1 MRFKNPGQRLRDI
14 LENIDA
20 IRAFAAGMTFEDFV
34 LDRKTVYAV
43 TRALEI
49 ISEASRRLPDE
60 LKSRHPGID
69 WPAVAAAGN
78 VYRHEYE
85 VIDDALVWHTIQHEL
100 AELRDISEVEFER
113 LRTTESTGE

>member
-14 LENIDA
+14 VENIDA
-20 IRAFAAGMTFEDFV
+20 IQAFATGMTLEDFA

-60 LKSRHPGID
+60 LKSRHPDID

-78 VYRHEYE
+78 LYGTCTKSSTMP
-85 VIDDALVWHTIQHEL
+85 WSGTP
-100 AELRDISEVEFER
+100 FN
-113 LRTTESTGE
+113 TTWPSCATFPKLSLNG

>member
-1 MRFKNPGQRLRDI
+1 MHFKNPGQRLRDI
-14 LENIDA
+14 IENIDA
-20 IRAFAAGMTFEDFV
+20 IQAFAAGMTLADFV

-78 VYRHEYE
+78 LYRHEYE
-85 VIDDALVWHTIQHEL
+85 VIDDAVVWHTVQHDL
-100 AELRDISEVEFER
+100 AELRDLSEAELDR
-113 LRTTESTGE
+113 LRRTESAGP

>member
-14 LENIDA
+14 VENIDA
-20 IRAFAAGMTFEDFV
+20 IQAFATGMTLEDFA

-60 LKSRHPGID
+60 LKSRHPDID

-78 VYRHEYE
+78 LVWHEYE
-85 VIDDALVWHTIQHEL
+85 VIDDALVWHTIQHDLAKLRDLSE
-100 AELRDISEVEFER
+100 AELER
-113 LRTTESTGE
+113 LRKTESA

>member
-1 MRFKNPGQRLRDI
+1 MPSKNPAQRLRDI

-20 IRAFAAGMTFEDFV
+20 IETFTVGMNFEQFE

-49 ISEASRRLPDE
+49 ISESSRRLPDE
-60 LKSRHPGID
+60 LKRRHSEID
-69 WPAVAAAGN
+69 WRAVAAAGN

-85 VIDDALVWHTIQHEL
+85 GVDDALVWHTLQHDLARLRKVAE
-100 AELRDISEVEFER
+100 AELER
-113 LRTTESTGE
+113 AHNPDS